1 MLSGVLNIFF
11 SKAMPQGVAFFFVRV
26 IKKISQK
33 YNKKRLHQTENRV
46 VKPFF
51 GIYTEGSLHAACFN

>member
-1 MLSGVLNIFF
+1 MFSGVENLLFF
-11 SKAMPQGVAFFFVRV
+11 SKAIPQGVAFFFARV

-46 VKPFF
+46 AKPFF
-51 GIYTEGSLHAACFN
+51 